1 MFLLIK
7 KTMLKIVS
15 VILATT
21 LVIGTIGVAIN
32 KSKTNISA
40 DEAKNNTSFS
50 CNSSKSQSNSEQIS
64 LAALGSIKTEGLN
77 NINPIENDL
86 ENQKATLESID
97 HKAIESIIKNLNSPF
112 DDEPLSCSSSLIS
125 KGSESQSNSEQTSLA
140 DLGPIK
146 IEGLNNIN
154 LIENDLENQKTAL
167 ESIDHKAIES
177 IIKNLNSPF
186 DDEPLSCSSSL
197 ISKGSESQ
205 SNSEQTSLADLGP
218 IQTERLNNIKPIDL
232 ENQKIA
238 LESIYHKAIESIIK
252 DSNSSFD
259 EIEPLSHSSSPI
271 SKSSDE
277 EISNRSI
284 KSNHSLSDDDNSN
297 KSVKLLYSLSDSDN
311 SSYDNSSNSES
322 LNDNQDLTQSIR
334 LPFLSKCD
342 NTKIPSDQCI
352 SVRLNTQF
360 DNTKIPS
367 DQCISVRSNTQ
378 FDNTNIPSDQCISVR
393 SNTRFDNHQ
402 YIDAEHSSNSS
413 SIDVSKKSQSE
424 YESPSLSLSLSYTS
438 TDEYSYD
445 PPFIKFNTK
454 KALNFIDNAI
464 KLKTVSINNDIL
476 MRWYEPPINPLT
488 EDMLQLFYKW
498 NTSKCL
504 SNAFSDRCISIE
516 QFLFFEIYD
525 RLVNAYNRQQI
536 NYNQF
541 RSLSQKLPND
551 IINFLNNEIEYPA
564 YCPGNVRRF
573 FTDVTNFIYDSIES
587 EIKTKI

>member
-77 NINPIENDL
+77 NIN
-86 ENQKATLESID
+86 
-97 HKAIESIIKNLNSPF
+97 
-112 DDEPLSCSSSLIS
+112 
-125 KGSESQSNSEQTSLA
+125 
-140 DLGPIK
+140 
-146 IEGLNNIN
+146 

-167 ESIDHKAIES
+167 ESIDHKANES
-177 IIKNLNSPF
+177 IIKDSNLPF

-277 EISNRSI
+277 ENSNRSI

-424 YESPSLSLSLSYTS
+424 YESPSLSLSYTS